1 MASLIGF
8 YSLVFSSS
16 LSFLI
21 IFFSI
26 KNFRNSKILDKKIIL
41 LSFLQFFLVFIS
53 FLGLVTS
60 FINSDF
66 SNETVFNH
74 SHTTKPLF
82 YKISGTW
89 GNHEGS
95 LLLWLLVLTL
105 FIFLFIIK
113 SRKQLIQYRILT
125 LLFQQI
131 IIIGF
136 FVFLLKTSSPFNYI
150 FPVPKE
156 GLGLNPILQDPA
168 LAIHPPILYLG
179 YVGTSIIFSASLSAM
194 SLNYISKEWA
204 SHIKQ
209 WVLISWI
216 FLTLG
221 ILLGSIWAYY
231 ELGWGGFWFWD
242 PVENVSLMPWL
253 ALTTLIHC
261 ILVLEKRSIL
271 TSWVVILSISTF
283 SLSMSGTFLVRSG
296 ILNSVHTFANDPERG
311 LFILIFLFSLIFLS
325 LFIFF
330 FFQKESYKIN
340 NSVFLISKETSIII
354 NNWFMMYFLSVVL
367 IGTIYPIILD
377 VIASEKISVGPPFYN
392 KLIVPFLIP
401 FLFIMTIGP
410 KLKWIKSDIKDKIYL
425 FLFFLVSILLSMLII
440 KNLEINFLYYTILIT
455 FAFYLFFIT
464 LRDFLVS
471 KFKNLSQ
478 LISHFGFSLFIL
490 SILFNN
496 IFTTE
501 IITNLKV
508 GETFQSEKVIVKF
521 ENLTQ
526 QQRQNFKSFVG
537 KFTIKNPNGFSEI
550 MEPEL
555 RIYNQPNITT
565 SEADIKT
572 NLLSDRFI
580 TMNTV
585 QNQDYFNI
593 RYQVKPFM
601 IWIWLSVLLITAGG
615 FLSLVKKNMK
625 IKLAPLTLFVLFA
638 VLFIILFK
646 GLKNS
651 NIYIPTVNLKKEI
664 PLFAVQ
670 LFDSETKIFSDK
682 IFNDDKYYLLNIW
695 SSWCLPCRDEHQF
708 LMDLKNKT
716 NLKIIGLNYKDNT
729 KNAKIFLNELK
740 NPYTYILEDKDGLVA
755 IEWGAYGVPE
765 SFLIYDNKI
774 IKKIVGPL
782 NSNLVFEIK
791 EIIK

>member
-1 MASLIGF
+1 MFSLIGF
-8 YSLVFSSS
+8 YSLVLSSS

-26 KNFRNSKILDKKIIL
+26 KNLKNSKVFDKRIIYFT
-41 LSFLQFFLVFIS
+41 FLQFFLVLIS

-82 YKISGTW
+82 YKITGTW

-105 FIFLFIIK
+105 FISLFIIK
-113 SRKQLIQYRILT
+113 SRQQPTRYRILT
-125 LLFQQI
+125 LLFQQV

-150 FPVPKE
+150 FPVPTE

-179 YVGTSIIFSASLSAM
+179 YVGSSIIFSSALSAM
-194 SLNYISKEWA
+194 SLNYISREWA
-204 SHIKQ
+204 SHIKY
-209 WVLISWI
+209 WVLVSWI

-261 ILVLEKRSIL
+261 VIVLEKRLIL

-283 SLSMSGTFLVRSG
+283 TLSMCGTFLVRSG

-311 LFILIFLFSLIFLS
+311 LFILIFLFTLIFLS

-330 FFQKESYKIN
+330 FFHKENHKIN
-340 NSVFLISKETSIII
+340 NSVSLISKETSIII
-354 NNWFMMYFLSVVL
+354 NNWFMMYFLSVILV
-367 IGTIYPIILD
+367 GTVYPIFLD
-377 VIASEKISVGPPFYN
+377 VISSEKISVGPPFYN
-392 KLIVPFLIP
+392 KLIIPFLIP
-401 FLFIMTIGP
+401 FLFFMTIGP
-410 KLKWIKSDIKDKIYL
+410 KLKWIKSDIKDRVYL
-425 FLFFLVSILLSMLII
+425 VSFFLISLLLSVLII
-440 KNLEINFLYYTILIT
+440 KNLNIKFLLNTILIT

-464 LRDFLVS
+464 LRDFFVI
-471 KFKNLSQ
+471 KNKNLSQ
-478 LISHFGFSLFIL
+478 IVAHFGFSLFIL

-508 GETFQSEKVIVKF
+508 GEIYKSEKIQIKF
-521 ENLTQ
+521 ENINQ
-526 QQRQNFKSFVG
+526 KQSQNYKSFIG
-537 KFTIKNPNGFSEI
+537 KFSIENDKGKVEI

-555 RIYNQPNITT
+555 RIYNQPNIIT

-585 QNQDYFNI
+585 QSQDYFNI
-593 RYQVKPFM
+593 RYQIKPFM
-601 IWIWLSVLLITAGG
+601 FWIWLSVLLIATGG
-615 FLSLVKKNMK
+615 FLR
-625 IKLAPLTLFVLFA
+625 
-638 VLFIILFK
+638 LFK
-646 GLKNS
+646 RYEN
-651 NIYIPTVNLKKEI
+651 
-664 PLFAVQ
+664 
-670 LFDSETKIFSDK
+670 
-682 IFNDDKYYLLNIW
+682 
-695 SSWCLPCRDEHQF
+695 
-708 LMDLKNKT
+708 
-716 NLKIIGLNYKDNT
+716 
-729 KNAKIFLNELK
+729 
-740 NPYTYILEDKDGLVA
+740 
-755 IEWGAYGVPE
+755 
-765 SFLIYDNKI
+765 
-774 IKKIVGPL
+774 
-782 NSNLVFEIK
+782 
-791 EIIK
+791 

>member
-1 MASLIGF
+1 MASLIGY
-8 YSLVFSSS
+8 YSLVLSSI

-26 KNFRNSKILDKKIIL
+26 RNFKDPKIFDNRIIT

-53 FLGLVTS
+53 FLGLIIS

-82 YKISGTW
+82 YKISGSW

-105 FIFLFIIK
+105 FIFLFILK
-113 SRKQLIQYRILT
+113 TKKQPTQYRTLT
-125 LLFQQI
+125 LLFQQVI
-131 IIIGF
+131 IVGF
-136 FVFLLKTSSPFNYI
+136 FIFLLKTSSPFNYV
-150 FPVPKE
+150 FPIPKE

-168 LAIHPPILYLG
+168 LALHPPILYLG
-179 YVGTSIIFSASLSAM
+179 YVGTSIIFSSALSAM
-194 SLNYISKEWA
+194 SLRYINKEWA
-204 SHIKQ
+204 SHIKK
-209 WVLISWI
+209 WILISWI

-261 ILVLEKRSIL
+261 ILALEKRLIL

-283 SLSMSGTFLVRSG
+283 TLSMCGTFLVRSG

-311 LFILIFLFSLIFLS
+311 LFILIFLFVLIFLS

-330 FFQKESYKIN
+330 FFHNQNKRID
-340 NSVFLISKETSIII
+340 NSIFLLSKETSIVI

-367 IGTIYPIILD
+367 IGTVYPIFLD
-377 VIASEKISVGPPFYN
+377 VISSEKISVGPPFYH

-401 FLFIMTIGP
+401 FLLAMAIGP
-410 KLKWIKSDIKDKIYL
+410 KLKWVKSELKDKIYL
-425 FLFFLVSILLSMLII
+425 VLFFLISLILSILII
-440 KNLEINFLYYTILIT
+440 KNLEIEFLFNTILIT

-464 LRDFLVS
+464 LRDFFII
-471 KFKNLSQ
+471 KFKNLNQ
-478 LISHFGFSLFIL
+478 IIAHFGFSLLIL

-501 IITNLKV
+501 VITNLRV
-508 GETFQSEKVIVKF
+508 GETFKTEKLVIKF
-521 ENLTQ
+521 ENLSEKQ
-526 QQRQNFKSFVG
+526 GQNFKAFVG
-537 KFTIKNPNGFSEI
+537 KFIVESSEGNI
-550 MEPEL
+550 EVMNPEL
-555 RIYNQPNITT
+555 RIYNQPKIST

-572 NLLSDRFI
+572 NLLSDRFM

-593 RYQVKPFM
+593 RYQIKPFM
-601 IWIWLSVLLITAGG
+601 IWIWFSVLLIALGG
-615 FLSLVKKNMK
+615 FLSL
-625 IKLAPLTLFVLFA
+625 
-638 VLFIILFK
+638 
-646 GLKNS
+646 
-651 NIYIPTVNLKKEI
+651 LKK
-664 PLFAVQ
+664 
-670 LFDSETKIFSDK
+670 
-682 IFNDDKYYLLNIW
+682 KYEN
-695 SSWCLPCRDEHQF
+695 
-708 LMDLKNKT
+708 
-716 NLKIIGLNYKDNT
+716 
-729 KNAKIFLNELK
+729 
-740 NPYTYILEDKDGLVA
+740 
-755 IEWGAYGVPE
+755 
-765 SFLIYDNKI
+765 
-774 IKKIVGPL
+774 
-782 NSNLVFEIK
+782 
-791 EIIK
+791 